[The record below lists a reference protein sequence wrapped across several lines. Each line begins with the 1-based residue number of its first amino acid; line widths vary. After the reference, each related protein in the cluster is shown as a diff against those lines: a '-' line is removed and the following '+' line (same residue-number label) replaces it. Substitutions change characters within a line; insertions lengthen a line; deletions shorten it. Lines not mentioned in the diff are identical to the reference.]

1 MRAALLASLQKA
13 PRVTCSLMRTLW
25 VLSPCELRQKKP
37 RCDCRGGS
45 AGGRMDKGKME
56 RLGTP
61 WVRGV
66 CSPGHVT
73 EYSQNMAEKPASVEV
88 YCFTGNRFDS

>member
-1 MRAALLASLQKA
+1 
-13 PRVTCSLMRTLW
+13 
-25 VLSPCELRQKKP
+25 
-37 RCDCRGGS
+37 
-45 AGGRMDKGKME
+45 MDKGKME

-88 YCFTGNRFDS
+88 YCLTKQQVRFLEVLI

>member
-1 MRAALLASLQKA
+1 
-13 PRVTCSLMRTLW
+13 
-25 VLSPCELRQKKP
+25 
-37 RCDCRGGS
+37 
-45 AGGRMDKGKME
+45 MDKGKME

-88 YCFTGNRFDS
+88 YCFTSNRFDSWRCFKTL

>member
-1 MRAALLASLQKA
+1 
-13 PRVTCSLMRTLW
+13 
-25 VLSPCELRQKKP
+25 
-37 RCDCRGGS
+37 
-45 AGGRMDKGKME
+45 MDKGKME

-73 EYSQNMAEKPASVEV
+73 EYERSYHTAVSQSMVEKPASVEV
-88 YCFTGNRFDS
+88 YCFTSNRFDSWRCFKTL